1 MCGERSV
8 IELLLHPEGKL
19 ERQQKQGINYLSTK
33 QLITLMFIS
42 LEARATFETT
52 PVVMVLERLSG
63 EPMATTNSPGRRSLE
78 DPKST
83 TICGILNV
91 LRQIYTVL
99 PNNDNVLIDDFLLA
113 FIGPPIFPHF
123 IHICNQI

>member
-8 IELLLHPEGKL
+8 IELLIHPERKL
-19 ERQQKQGINYLSTK
+19 ERQQKKGKNYLSTK

-52 PVVMVLERLSG
+52 PVVIVLERLSG

-78 DPKST
+78 DP
-83 TICGILNV
+83 G
-91 LRQIYTVL
+91 
-99 PNNDNVLIDDFLLA
+99 
-113 FIGPPIFPHF
+113 
-123 IHICNQI
+123 

>member
-1 MCGERSV
+1 MTLATIILHSERK
-8 IELLLHPEGKL
+8 P
-19 ERQQKQGINYLSTK
+19 ERQQKRVKSICLGTRVKAGKLRILSTK

-78 DPKST
+78 DPGKKKIRYVES
-83 TICGILNV
+83 NSE
-91 LRQIYTVL
+91 RQT
-99 PNNDNVLIDDFLLA
+99 F
-113 FIGPPIFPHF
+113 F
-123 IHICNQI
+123 